1 MAVPARRL
9 PSGFD
14 PAFDDAHRHGAL
26 HASRESADCSQLA
39 IIGRSAALAA
49 SPGCRQRF
57 MASTHVL
64 FEEDGAFKAGTVLS
78 DAGASLQVE
87 AASGKRTKVKSSSVM
102 LRFPAPA
109 PAELMQQAQRAAE
122 GIDLDFL
129 WECAPQDE
137 FDFTG
142 LADDYYGHPPSP
154 VEAASLLFRLHASP
168 IYFYRKGRGR
178 YRPAPPDTL
187 RAALAAVE
195 RRKEQAARIEQ
206 WAAELAA
213 GSAPEPIVREAARLL
228 VRPDKNAVEWKA
240 LDRACELTRAPPARV
255 LLAAGAF
262 ADAHALHLG
271 CFLADLFPQGVG
283 FGPTDDPALDAD
295 LAAAL
300 ADLPLA
306 QAQPFSI
313 DDSTTTEIDDC
324 LSVQALPDGR
334 LRVGVHIAAPAL
346 AMAPGDPLDRVARE
360 RMSTVYMPGDKITM
374 LPDAPIE
381 RFSLEAG
388 REVPAL
394 SLYVDLDAAGTGIES
409 SFTRLERIRV
419 AANLRHDRLDDRVTE
434 AALEPTAAGQPD
446 PLAPL
451 EQAGAL
457 RALWRLT
464 LALSDRRDT
473 VRGKPEARHRIDF
486 SFYVDREAGA
496 AETVRIVQR
505 RRDAPL
511 DRIVA
516 EMMILAN
523 ATWGR
528 LLADHAVP
536 GIYRAQQPG
545 GRVRMTTHPMP
556 HQGLGVAQYGWAT
569 SPLRRYVD
577 LVNQRQ
583 LIAVACGQAVPYA
596 ANDTDL
602 FAVISAFDTRYA
614 AYAEFQQRMERYWCL
629 RWVGQ
634 QPSRRL
640 EAVVVRDEL
649 VRLAQAPLYLR
660 IPELPAMQLAAGR
673 RIVVDVLEC
682 DELELS
688 VSARFVEFD
697 SQTAADDAELVELED
712 ALDGVDEVPGPPQA
726 EREAGG
732 DAHAVAGVER
742 MAEDDAIGEA
752 DADAR
757 AGPGEPPAP
766 SGPRAGASAGGASDP
781 AVIPAG

>member
-1 MAVPARRL
+1 
-9 PSGFD
+9 
-14 PAFDDAHRHGAL
+14 
-26 HASRESADCSQLA
+26 
-39 IIGRSAALAA
+39 
-49 SPGCRQRF
+49 

-64 FEEDGAFKAGTVLS
+64 FEEDGAFKAGTVLA
-78 DAGASLQVE
+78 DAGGSLQVE

-102 LRFPAPA
+102 LRFPEPP

-137 FDFTG
+137 FEFTG
-142 LADDYYGHPPSP
+142 LADDYYGHPPSA

-168 IYFYRKGRGR
+168 VYFYRKGRGR

-195 RRKEQAARIEQ
+195 RRKEQAARVEV
-206 WAAELAA
+206 WAAQLAQ
-213 GSAPEPIVREAARLL
+213 GSAPDPIVREAARLL
-228 VRPDKNAVEWKA
+228 VRPDKNTVEWKA

-255 LLAAGAF
+255 LLKAGAF

-271 CFLADLFPQGVG
+271 CFLVDLFPHGLA
-283 FGPTDDPALDAD
+283 FGDLDEPALDD
-295 LAAAL
+295 AL
-300 ADLPLA
+300 ATAIAGLPLSA
-306 QAQPFSI
+306 VQPFSI

-324 LSVQALPDGR
+324 LSVQTLADGR

-346 AMAPGDPLDRVARE
+346 AMRAGDPFDRIARE

-388 REVPAL
+388 RVVPAL
-394 SLYVDLDAAGTGIES
+394 SLYVELDTEGRRIES
-409 SFTRLERIRV
+409 SATQVELIRV
-419 AANLRHDRLDDRVTE
+419 AANLRHDRLDDLVTE
-434 AALEPTAAGQPD
+434 AALEAPAPGAPD
-446 PLAPL
+446 PLAAL
-451 EQAGAL
+451 EQGAAL
-457 RALWRLT
+457 RSLWRLT
-464 LALSDRRDT
+464 LALSDERDV
-473 VRGKPEARHRIDF
+473 VRGKPEARHRVDF
-486 SFYVDREAGA
+486 AFYVDRDADGLR
-496 AETVRIVQR
+496 TIRIAQR

-516 EMMILAN
+516 ELMILAN
-523 ATWGR
+523 ATWGK
-528 LLADHAVP
+528 LLADHRVP
-536 GIYRAQQPG
+536 GIYRVQQPG

-583 LIAVACGQAVPYA
+583 LIAVARGEAAPYA

-629 RWVGQ
+629 RWLTH
-634 QPSRRL
+634 QPGRRF

-649 VRLAQAPLYLR
+649 VRLALAPLYIR
-660 IPELPAMQLAAGR
+660 IPELTAMRLAAGR
-673 RIVVDVLEC
+673 RIVVDVVDR
-682 DELELS
+682 DELELA
-688 VSARFVEFD
+688 VSARFVEFAA
-697 SQTAADDAELVELED
+697 QAAADEAELVELED
-712 ALDGVDEVPGPPQA
+712 PFDGVDEVPGPPQL
-726 EREAGG
+726 
-732 DAHAVAGVER
+732 
-742 MAEDDAIGEA
+742 EA
-752 DADAR
+752 DALAQ
-757 AGPGEPPAP
+757 GGQPA
-766 SGPRAGASAGGASDP
+766 ADAGGAVAPDAAPDP
-781 AVIPAG
+781 AAAPAG